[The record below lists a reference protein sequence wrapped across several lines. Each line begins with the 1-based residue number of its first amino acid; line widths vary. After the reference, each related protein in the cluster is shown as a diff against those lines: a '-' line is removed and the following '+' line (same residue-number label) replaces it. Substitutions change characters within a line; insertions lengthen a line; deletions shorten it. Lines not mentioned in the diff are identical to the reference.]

1 MFKRAKFKESD
12 NRNLEAFK
20 IDHRKY
26 KNTSNEFHMQIR
38 QNQTKATITP

>member
-1 MFKRAKFKESD
+1 MAKFKESD

-26 KNTSNEFHMQIR
+26 KNTFKR
-38 QNQTKATITP
+38 VPYAD